1 MSSPPSITARTVHL
15 LKTGLFVSRACCVCR
30 RQHLAL
36 VIAPM
41 SAPCLICVRAA
52 PPSQPPP
59 PPPGRRW
66 SAAFL
71 AHLEEEHARALAPNP
86 PRPTTTGAV
95 PQHVVSF
102 LDSPFEASLLRLTSL
117 DSRRPT

>member
-1 MSSPPSITARTVHL
+1 MSSPALVTPRTIHL
-15 LKTGLFVSRACCVCR
+15 LKTGLFVWRACCVCR

-36 VIAPM
+36 AIAPA
-41 SAPCLICVRAA
+41 SAPCLQCVRAA
-52 PPSQPPP
+52 PPSRPPP

-66 SAAFL
+66 STAFL
-71 AHLEEEHARALAPNP
+71 AHLQAEHVRALTPSP

-117 DSRRPT
+117 D

>member
-1 MSSPPSITARTVHL
+1 MSSPALVSPPTIHL

-36 VIAPM
+36 VIAPT

-71 AHLEEEHARALAPNP
+71 AHLQAEHARALSPNLS
-86 PRPTTTGAV
+86 RPMPT

-102 LDSPFEASLLRLTSL
+102 LSSPFEPSLLRLTNL
-117 DSRRPT
+117 D